1 MAGANPLIDLLGLLV
16 PIETGPFHARAAAVV
31 RELNAMPQKRRT
43 DPAPTILGQDEYV
56 FEVERRSRAERR
68 VALEENGVADRRR
81 LVLPEGKP
89 CFEARTLTEAIFDQP
104 PLLFG
109 IRWRQ
114 LLELREGG
122 DQLDQSG
129 RIGAEGAPEDERVRR
144 RSGRDFSRH
153 ALFYSK
159 GTFAQPIL
167 RSALYHPF
175 RRPS

>member
-1 MAGANPLIDLLGLLV
+1 
-16 PIETGPFHARAAAVV
+16 
-31 RELNAMPQKRRT
+31 NAMPQKRRT

-56 FEVERRSRAERR
+56 FEVEGRSRAERR

-89 CFEARTLTEAIFDQP
+89 CFEARTLTEAIFDQA

-122 DQLDQSG
+122 DQCNQSG
-129 RIGAEGAPEDERVRR
+129 RIGAEGAPEDERFAAVLAETSVVMFLSTRR
-144 RSGRDFSRH
+144 ELSLNR
-153 ALFYSK
+153 FYD
-159 GTFAQPIL
+159 
-167 RSALYHPF
+167 
-175 RRPS
+175 